1 MEEYQDTEGTKTFKD
16 IFEEELEKNG
26 LTGAEVT
33 DNGDGSYTVTLE
45 NGNSYIID
53 ENGILELTLITND
66 EITAINY
73 GNRVNYKSQKE
84 EKEGISFIWRI
95 FYDDTNYV
103 YLIASKEDGSSIE
116 NCELYSYYQNYQGSQ
131 DIEKGLQFLNQQ
143 WFNVLD
149 GNSDTTDVG
158 KGLAYLMDQDVWN
171 EYKDTQENASYAIGG
186 PSLELLINSFKATS
200 KQNSVTSFSY
210 DNCTDLGYSLETMKI
225 SGALNPNYNK
235 GIYNNN
241 EDIAIAS
248 PRDISG
254 MFNNLFL
261 IDSDLNSLN
270 SLNPKNNS
278 SNTKIR
284 PVVLIPKDK
293 FKYEIN
299 VYK

>member
-1 MEEYQDTEGTKTFKD
+1 M
-16 IFEEELEKNG
+16 
-26 LTGAEVT
+26 
-33 DNGDGSYTVTLE
+33 
-45 NGNSYIID
+45 
-53 ENGILELTLITND
+53 
-66 EITAINY
+66 
-73 GNRVNYKSQKE
+73 
-84 EKEGISFIWRI
+84 
-95 FYDDTNYV
+95 
-103 YLIASKEDGSSIE
+103 IASKEDGSSIE